1 MVKKEVGLQMVQILK
16 GIWNSEAQL
25 CETRAN
31 GRYLKS
37 GQNHHLDFELYGF
50 QMVGAIAIAPAIVS

>member
-31 GRYLKS
+31 GGYLKS
-37 GQNHHLDFELYGF
+37 GQNHHLDFELYGYYS
-50 QMVGAIAIAPAIVS
+50 INCIL